1 MIIKLYFKK
10 IFSALLL
17 FLTTLSA
24 LFVSFYVCYI
34 ITHSLEIGGL
44 LTRTISIIATS
55 VFNLIL
61 LYRFRL
67 KNSVNREKY
76 LSVFDGK
83 FIFKKDIVLTLKSKD
98 YIAETL
104 ALLTLDLP
112 LFLYAGIAI
121 KTPFFPLVIG
131 TLLLIIISV
140 VSFSI
145 IDITLWLLV
154 HKRWAYENTYNR
166 V

>member
-10 IFSALLL
+10 IFLALLL

-24 LFVSFYVCYI
+24 LFVCFYVCYI

-55 VFNLIL
+55 VFNLIFW
-61 LYRFRL
+61 YRFRL

-83 FIFKKDIVLTLKSKD
+83 FILKKDIILILKSKD
-98 YIAETL
+98 YITEIL

-112 LFLYAGIAI
+112 LSLYAGIAV

>member
-1 MIIKLYFKK
+1 MIKLYFKK
-10 IFSALLL
+10 IFLALLL
-17 FLTTLSA
+17 FLTTFSA
-24 LFVSFYVCYI
+24 LFVSFYLCYI
-34 ITHSLEIGGL
+34 ITYSLEIKDL
-44 LTRTISIIATS
+44 LSRTISIIATL
-55 VFNLIL
+55 VFNLIFW
-61 LYRFRL
+61 YRFRL

-83 FIFKKDIVLTLKSKD
+83 FILKKDIILILKSKD
-98 YIAETL
+98 YIAEIL

-112 LFLYAGIAI
+112 LFLYVGIAV

-131 TLLLIIISV
+131 TFLLIIISV

-154 HKRWAYENTYNR
+154 HKRWAKTKK
-166 V
+166 